1 MEKKREDLI
10 RKLADEFFG
19 AFRSLAPRP
28 HFLCHG
34 DHDHGQKGHQFG
46 RGHMELIFHLR
57 KHEKEGFSVKDLAKL
72 LKVTS
77 GAITQMV
84 DHLVEKGFL
93 KREED
98 QIDRRYQRIKFSDK
112 AIKKFGFL
120 RERYNS
126 SISAAFKNLN
136 DKELRSLIELLGKI
150 DSPEEIKI
158 K

>member
-1 MEKKREDLI
+1 
-10 RKLADEFFG
+10 
-19 AFRSLAPRP
+19 
-28 HFLCHG
+28 
-34 DHDHGQKGHQFG
+34 
-46 RGHMELIFHLR
+46 MELIFHLR

-72 LKVTS
+72 LRVTS